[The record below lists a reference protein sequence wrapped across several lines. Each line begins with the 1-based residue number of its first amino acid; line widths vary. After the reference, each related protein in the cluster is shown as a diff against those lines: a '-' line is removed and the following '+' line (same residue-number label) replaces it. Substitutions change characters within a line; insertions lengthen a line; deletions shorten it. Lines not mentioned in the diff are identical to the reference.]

1 MVKCFS
7 KILNHLDG
15 IHFNVFKAKLKKK
28 QEFFIGKIK
37 TLIAEVMSI
46 NLEPIS
52 CNLSFTD
59 SMWVQSDLDFR
70 KSDFLL

>member
-1 MVKCFS
+1 MLMYSKPNVKKEKDS
-7 KILNHLDG
+7 
-15 IHFNVFKAKLKKK
+15 
-28 QEFFIGKIK
+28 FIFIEKIK

-52 CNLSFTD
+52 SNFSFTD
-59 SMWVQSDLDFR
+59 SMWVQSDLDFK